1 MADHE
6 RREDEL
12 LVPAPR
18 DDDQTPNDNAPNDN
32 RNDDIE
38 NDNTRNDDYDTRAVY
53 DTQPSSAPEE
63 TTGEHGADRSRE
75 PYTLPADDSVPPAPP
90 YPTAVENTA
99 AETTAAET
107 TAVESTAVG
116 TERGSGQE
124 FGDGA
129 YASGQIADRWR
140 DVQAG
145 FVDDPRAAVER
156 ADDLLEDLLRDVT
169 RQAGEMRESWK
180 SQQDTEQLR
189 LALREY
195 RSVMERLMAF
205 SERK

>member
-18 DDDQTPNDNAPNDN
+18 DDDNAPNDNAPNDIT
-32 RNDDIE
+32 NDD
-38 NDNTRNDDYDTRAVY
+38 TRNDDTRDGYDTRAVY
-53 DTQPSSAPEE
+53 DTQPSAAPVEATEE
-63 TTGEHGADRSRE
+63 HEADRSRE

-90 YPTAVENTA
+90 YPTAVDTA
-99 AETTAAET
+99 RA
-107 TAVESTAVG
+107 
-116 TERGSGQE
+116 SGQE

-129 YASGQIADRWR
+129 YAGGGQIADRWR

-156 ADDLLEDLLRDVT
+156 ADDLLEELLQDVT

>member
-18 DDDQTPNDNAPNDN
+18 DDNTESNDIKNDDA
-32 RNDDIE
+32 RNDDARNNDIE
-38 NDNTRNDDYDTRAVY
+38 NDNTRNDDTRNDYDTRAVY
-53 DTQPSSAPEE
+53 DTQPSATPVEATPEHE
-63 TTGEHGADRSRE
+63 ADQTRE

-90 YPTAVENTA
+90 YPTAVETA
-99 AETTAAET
+99 
-107 TAVESTAVG
+107 
-116 TERGSGQE
+116 RGSGQE

-129 YASGQIADRWR
+129 YTSGGEIADRWR

-156 ADDLLEDLLRDVT
+156 ADDLLEELLRDVT
-169 RQAGEMRESWK
+169 RQAGEMREGWK

>member
-1 MADHE
+1 MADHD

-18 DDDQTPNDNAPNDN
+18 DDDNAPDSNAPDDI
-32 RNDDIE
+32 RNDDTE
-38 NDNTRNDDYDTRAVY
+38 HGNTRNDDYDTRAVY
-53 DTQPSSAPEE
+53 DTQPSSAPVEAPVEAPVDVTEE
-63 TTGEHGADRSRE
+63 HEADQRRE

-90 YPTAVENTA
+90 YPTAVETA
-99 AETTAAET
+99 
-107 TAVESTAVG
+107 
-116 TERGSGQE
+116 RGSGQE

-129 YASGQIADRWR
+129 YTSGRLADRWR
-140 DVQAG
+140 DVQSG

-156 ADDLLEDLLRDVT
+156 ADDLLEELLQDVT

-205 SERK
+205 AERK

>member
-1 MADHE
+1 MADHD

-18 DDDQTPNDNAPNDN
+18 DDDKASNDIH
-32 RNDDIE
+32 NDDIK
-38 NDNTRNDDYDTRAVY
+38 NDHTTTNDIANDHTGTDDIANDHTRTDDTRDDYDTRAVY
-53 DTQPSSAPEE
+53 DTQPSASPVEATPEHE
-63 TTGEHGADRSRE
+63 ADRTRE
-75 PYTLPADDSVPPAPP
+75 PYTLPADDRVPPAPP
-90 YPTAVENTA
+90 YPTAVETA
-99 AETTAAET
+99 P
-107 TAVESTAVG
+107 
-116 TERGSGQE
+116 GSGQE

-129 YASGQIADRWR
+129 YTGGGEIADRWR

-156 ADDLLEDLLRDVT
+156 ADDLLEELLRDVT

>member
-1 MADHE
+1 MADRE

-18 DDDQTPNDNAPNDN
+18 DDENAPNDNTPNDNTPNDNASNDI
-32 RNDDIE
+32 RNDDVE
-38 NDNTRNDDYDTRAVY
+38 NDNTRNDDTRDDYDTRAVY
-53 DTQPSSAPEE
+53 DTQPSAAPVEATEE
-63 TTGEHGADRSRE
+63 HEADQRRE

-90 YPTAVENTA
+90 YPTAVETA
-99 AETTAAET
+99 
-107 TAVESTAVG
+107 
-116 TERGSGQE
+116 RGGGQE
-124 FGDGA
+124 FEDGA
-129 YASGQIADRWR
+129 YASGGQIADRWR

-156 ADDLLEDLLRDVT
+156 ADDLLEELLQDVT